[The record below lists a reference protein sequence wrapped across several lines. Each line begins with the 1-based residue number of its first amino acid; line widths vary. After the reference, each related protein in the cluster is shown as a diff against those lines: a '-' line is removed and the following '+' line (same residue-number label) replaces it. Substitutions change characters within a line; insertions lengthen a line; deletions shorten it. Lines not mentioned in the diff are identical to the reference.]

1 MVEQHPDAAQ
11 RSVGVRDVAAL
22 ARVSPTTVSNVLSG
36 NRPVAA
42 ATRDRVR
49 RAIDE
54 LGYRPNLSA
63 RNLRLRR
70 AGLIALAVPEID
82 VPYFA
87 ELVRLVVQ
95 AARRRGYTV
104 LIDQTEGDPE
114 AERFV
119 LGGMNPGMVDGILFS
134 PLRTDRAEFEQ
145 RRDRTP
151 LVLLGERITGPG
163 IDHVGIDNV
172 AAAAAATRQLA
183 DQGRRRIAALG
194 HQTNSG
200 TAVLRT
206 RGYRQALDRAGLP
219 YDEDLVV
226 VTRGYH
232 RTDGAGAVRQ
242 LLERGDRP
250 DALFCYNDLIALG
263 ALRALHEAGLRV
275 PEDVAVVGFDDIDD
289 GRYSIPTLSTV
300 APDKAGIAEAA
311 LDLLLARIADPA
323 AGPSQLTVPYTL
335 EVRESSQPH

>member
-1 MVEQHPDAAQ
+1 MVEQQSDAEQ
-11 RSVGVRDVAAL
+11 RIVSVRDVAAL

-36 NRPVAA
+36 NRPVAT
-42 ATRDRVR
+42 ATQDRVR
-49 RAIDE
+49 QAIEE

-95 AARRRGYTV
+95 SARRRGYTV
-104 LIDQTEGDPE
+104 LIDQTEGDAE

-151 LVLLGERITGPG
+151 LVLLGERITGRG

-172 AAAAAATRQLA
+172 AAAAEATRHLA
-183 DQGRRRIAALG
+183 EQGRRRIAALG
-194 HQTNSG
+194 HQNRSG
-200 TAVLRT
+200 TAALRT
-206 RGYRQALDRAGLP
+206 EGYRQALDEAGLP
-219 YDEDLVV
+219 YEEDLVV

-232 RTDGAGAVRQ
+232 RTDGAGAVRH
-242 LLERGDRP
+242 LLGHGEPP

-289 GRYSIPTLSTV
+289 GRYSTPTLSTV
-300 APDKAGIAEAA
+300 APDKAGIAEAS
-311 LDLLLARIADPA
+311 LDLLLARISDPA
-323 AGPSQLTVPYTL
+323 AEPSQLTVPYTL
-335 EVRESSQPH
+335 EVRESSRPA

>member
-1 MVEQHPDAAQ
+1 MVDQQSDTEH
-11 RSVGVRDVAAL
+11 RSASVRDVAAL

-36 NRPVAA
+36 NRPVAT

-49 RAIDE
+49 QAIDE

-70 AGLIALAVPEID
+70 GGLIALAVPEID

-104 LIDQTEGDPE
+104 LIDQTEGDAD

-151 LVLLGERITGPG
+151 LVLLGERITGRG

-172 AAAAAATRQLA
+172 AAATAATRHLA

-194 HQTNSG
+194 HRTETG
-200 TAVLRT
+200 TAALRSE
-206 RGYRQALDRAGLP
+206 GYRQALDQAGLP

-226 VTRGYH
+226 ITHGYH
-232 RTDGAGAVRQ
+232 RTNGAMAVRQ
-242 LLERGDRP
+242 LLQQGDPP
-250 DALFCYNDLIALG
+250 DALFCYNDLLALG

-289 GRYSIPTLSTV
+289 GHYSIPTLSTI
-300 APDKAGIAEAA
+300 APDKARIAESS
-311 LDLLLARIADPA
+311 LDLLLARMADPA
-323 AGPSQLTVPYTL
+323 AGPSQVTVPYTL
-335 EVRESSQPH
+335 EVRESSRPI